1 MRKIFLLIFTLLL
14 TSTTYSQ
21 TSIEVI
27 RASSYYSNAIT
38 DYTNGHYT
46 NALKKLQFAEK
57 NLKGK
62 TNRDLEYLKIMTNY
76 HLKRYKQAYNL
87 TTAYL
92 KGDYF
97 ERRKSFSNVTSFSN
111 LNAINYEEE
120 LTAIFVDIEEK
131 SNSDEPIDID
141 NILEQI
147 VTKVETKK
155 IPFSSYIK
163 TALLPKVTEKID
175 YCLREVSNG
184 TTKRVYENNFLNLK
198 MAPTNKKYSF
208 DYTGTIRG
216 KAINTSNYKVNIT
229 FSPTKAELNNNY
241 YSYGYKQNTVKHLAG
256 EITLNTTAYQCY
268 SLTSPKRE
276 SSYFT
281 NLLIKN
287 FKSKSFTKKGYKTKT
302 YKIFFTD
309 KETNFLK
316 QNSNLTKLNSALR
329 SKGLL

>member
-38 DYTNGHYT
+38 HYTNGNYT

-76 HLKRYKQAYNL
+76 HLKRYKQAYSL
-87 TTAYL
+87 ATAYL

-97 ERRKSFSNVTSFSN
+97 ERRKSFTNVTSFST
-111 LNAINYEEE
+111 LNALNYEEE
-120 LTAIFVDIEEK
+120 LTAIFVDLEEK
-131 SNSDEPIDID
+131 SKSKEPIATD

-147 VTKVETKK
+147 VAKIETQKTS
-155 IPFSSYIK
+155 FSNYINA
-163 TALLPKVTEKID
+163 ALLPKVTEQID
-175 YCLREVSNG
+175 YCLREVSNE

-208 DYTGTIRG
+208 DYRGTIRG
-216 KAINTSNYKVNIT
+216 KAINTSNYKVNVT
-229 FSPTKAELNNNY
+229 FSPTKAELNNNH
-241 YSYGYKQNTVKHLAG
+241 YSYGYKQNTVKHIAG
-256 EITLNTTAYQCY
+256 EITLNTIAYQCY
-268 SLTSPKRE
+268 SLIAPERE

-281 NLLIKN
+281 KLLIKN
-287 FKSKSFTKKGYKTKT
+287 FKNKYYTKKGYKTKT

-309 KETNFLK
+309 KEANFLK
-316 QNSNLTKLNSALR
+316 QNSNLTKLNSVLR